1 MEFSASFGAQ
11 LINPTPEREHEL
23 LRSILTQCVYAEEMG
38 FDRVWTVEHHATKW
52 YSHMSAPEVFLT
64 AVAAKTSRIRIG
76 HGVVCMAFN
85 YNFPTRVCERAA
97 MLDVISNGRLDLG
110 AGRGGMPQELALCN
124 VDGARTTDEV
134 EESLRI
140 IGQAWLKDEF
150 EWQGKLLSIKA
161 PEGNAPLN
169 ILPRPVQWP
178 HPPLFMACTKP
189 ETVVRAGTYG
199 VGAMVMGFDGP
210 DSIAAM
216 RRDYDEASANRKPG
230 DQVAT
235 IINNHFSVACPTVIA
250 DDREE
255 ARQLGAR
262 GQRFFGES
270 VKHWSSGTAEP
281 NEDTAHE
288 DNYAFMER
296 AKQDMLDR
304 YDRGD
309 VPPAFVNQR
318 SLFAAAFNVDHAY
331 GDWRDAIAHIEKLE
345 AAGAME
351 VKCLTQYATLTFD
364 QRMETMRQMGE
375 KVIPHFRS
383 VGAKGEKRRAAVV

>member
-1 MEFSASFGAQ
+1 MEFGLSFGAQ
-11 LINPTPEREHEL
+11 LINPTPAREREL
-23 LRSILTQCVYAEEMG
+23 LQSILRQAVYAEKMG
-38 FDRVWTVEHHATKW
+38 FNRVWAVEHHATKW
-52 YSHMSAPEVFLT
+52 YSHMSAPEIFLT

-124 VDGARTTDEV
+124 VDGSKTTDEV
-134 EESLRI
+134 EETLRI
-140 IGQAWLKDEF
+140 IGQAWLNEEF
-150 EWQGKLLSIKA
+150 EWKGDLLTIEA
-161 PEGNAPLN
+161 PPGNPPLN
-169 ILPRPVQWP
+169 ILPRPVQQP
-178 HPPLFMACTKP
+178 HPPLFLACTKP
-189 ETVVRAGTYG
+189 ETVQRAGRYG

-210 DSIAAM
+210 DSIAKM
-216 RRDYDEASANRKPG
+216 RQDYEEAFNGRGPG

-235 IINNHFSVACPTVIA
+235 VTNHHFSVACPTVIC

-281 NEDTAHE
+281 REDTEHE
-288 DNYAFMER
+288 DNYGFMQR
-296 AKQDMLDR
+296 AKQEMLER

-318 SLFAAAFNVDHAY
+318 SLFASAFNVEHAY
-331 GDWRDAIAHIEKLE
+331 GDWRDAIAHIERLE

-351 VKCLTQYATLTFD
+351 VKCLTQYATLTED

-383 VGAKGEKRRAAVV
+383 VGAKGERRRAAIV

>member
-1 MEFSASFGAQ
+1 MEFGLSFGAQ
-11 LINPTPEREHEL
+11 LINPTPAREREL
-23 LRSILTQCVYAEEMG
+23 LQSILRQAVYAEEMG
-38 FDRVWTVEHHATKW
+38 FNRVWAVEHHATKW
-52 YSHMSAPEVFLT
+52 YSHMSAPEIFLT

-124 VDGARTTDEV
+124 VDGSKTTDEV
-134 EESLRI
+134 EETLRI
-140 IGQAWLKDEF
+140 IGQAWLNEEF
-150 EWQGKLLSIKA
+150 EWKGDLLTIEA
-161 PEGNAPLN
+161 PPGNPPLN
-169 ILPRPVQWP
+169 ILPRPVQQP
-178 HPPLFMACTKP
+178 HPPLFLACTKP
-189 ETVVRAGTYG
+189 ETVQRAGRYG

-210 DSIAAM
+210 DSIAKM
-216 RRDYDEASANRKPG
+216 RQDYEGAFNGRGPG

-235 IINNHFSVACPTVIA
+235 VTNHHFSVACPTVIC

-281 NEDTAHE
+281 REDTEHE
-288 DNYAFMER
+288 DNYGFMQR
-296 AKQDMLDR
+296 AKQEMLER

-318 SLFAAAFNVDHAY
+318 SLFASAFNVEHAY
-331 GDWRDAIAHIEKLE
+331 GDWRDAIAHIERLE

-351 VKCLTQYATLTFD
+351 VKCLTQYATLTED

-383 VGAKGEKRRAAVV
+383 VGAKGERRRAAIV

>member
-38 FDRVWTVEHHATKW
+38 FDRVWTVEHHATTR

-97 MLDVISNGRLDLG
+97 MLDIISGGRLDLG

-150 EWQGKLLSIKA
+150 EWHGKLLTIKA
-161 PEGNAPLN
+161 PEGSAPLN

-210 DSIAAM
+210 ASIAAM
-216 RRDYDEASANRKPG
+216 RRDYDAASANRKPG

-235 IINNHFSVACPTVIA
+235 ITNHHFSVACPTVIA
-250 DDREE
+250 DDRGSAGWRRASWAPAACGSS
-255 ARQLGAR
+255 ARASSTGAR
-262 GQRFFGES
+262 VRPSPTSTPSTRTTTPSWSGPSRTCSTATTVATCRPPSSTS
-270 VKHWSSGTAEP
+270 VRCSPRPSTSTTPMA
-281 NEDTAHE
+281 T
-288 DNYAFMER
+288 
-296 AKQDMLDR
+296 
-304 YDRGD
+304 
-309 VPPAFVNQR
+309 
-318 SLFAAAFNVDHAY
+318 
-331 GDWRDAIAHIEKLE
+331 
-345 AAGAME
+345 GATPSPTS
-351 VKCLTQYATLTFD
+351 K
-364 QRMETMRQMGE
+364 
-375 KVIPHFRS
+375 S
-383 VGAKGEKRRAAVV
+383 WKRRAPWR

>member
-1 MEFSASFGAQ
+1 
-11 LINPTPEREHEL
+11 
-23 LRSILTQCVYAEEMG
+23 
-38 FDRVWTVEHHATKW
+38 
-52 YSHMSAPEVFLT
+52 
-64 AVAAKTSRIRIG
+64 
-76 HGVVCMAFN
+76 
-85 YNFPTRVCERAA
+85 
-97 MLDVISNGRLDLG
+97 
-110 AGRGGMPQELALCN
+110 
-124 VDGARTTDEV
+124 
-134 EESLRI
+134 
-140 IGQAWLKDEF
+140 
-150 EWQGKLLSIKA
+150 
-161 PEGNAPLN
+161 
-169 ILPRPVQWP
+169 
-178 HPPLFMACTKP
+178 
-189 ETVVRAGTYG
+189 
-199 VGAMVMGFDGP
+199 MVMGFDGP

-216 RRDYDEASANRKPG
+216 RADYEKAWAEATPADR
-230 DQVAT
+230 VASV
-235 IINNHFSVACPTVIA
+235 NNHHFSVACPTVIC

-281 NEDTAHE
+281 REDTEHE
-288 DNYAFMER
+288 DNYAFMQR
-296 AKQDMLDR
+296 AKQEMFDR

-318 SLFAAAFNVDHAY
+318 SLFASAFNVDHAY

>member
-1 MEFSASFGAQ
+1 MEFGLAFGAQ
-11 LINPTPEREHEL
+11 LIDPTPARERELIHSL
-23 LRSILTQCVYAEEMG
+23 LKQAVYGEEMG
-38 FDRVWTVEHHATKW
+38 FDRVWAVEHHATKW

-64 AVAAKTSRIRIG
+64 AVAARTSRIRIG

-97 MLDVISNGRLDLG
+97 MLDVISNGRVDLG

-124 VDGARTTDEV
+124 VDGSKTPDEV

-140 IGQAWLKDEF
+140 IGQAWLKEDFAWE
-150 EWQGKLLSIKA
+150 GKRLSIQA
-161 PEGNAPLN
+161 PPGNPPLN
-169 ILPRPVQWP
+169 VLPRPVQWP
-178 HPPLFMACTKP
+178 HPPLFLACTRP
-189 ETVVRAGTYG
+189 ETVERAGRYG
-199 VGAMVMGFDGP
+199 VGAMVMGFGGP
-210 DSIAAM
+210 DDVAQL
-216 RRDYDEASANRKPG
+216 RRDYDAAAADRQPGEA
-230 DQVAT
+230 VAT
-235 IINNHFSVACPTVIA
+235 VVNHHFSVACPTVIC
-250 DDREE
+250 DDREA

-281 NEDTAHE
+281 NEHTEHD

-296 AKQDMLDR
+296 AKQEMLDR

-309 VPPAFVNQR
+309 VPPAFHNQR
-318 SLFAAAFNVDHAY
+318 SLFASAFNVEHAY
-331 GDWRDAIAHIEKLE
+331 GDWRDAVAHIERLE
-345 AAGAME
+345 AAGAEE
-351 VKCLTQYATLTFD
+351 VKCLTQYATLTED

>member
-1 MEFSASFGAQ
+1 MEFGLAFGGQ
-11 LINPTPEREHEL
+11 LINPTPAREHEL
-23 LRSILTQCVYAEEMG
+23 LRSLLEQAVYGEEMG
-38 FDRVWTVEHHATKW
+38 FDRVWAVEHHATKW

-64 AVAAKTSRIRIG
+64 AVAARTSRIRLG

-97 MLDVISNGRLDLG
+97 MLDVISGGRLDLG

-124 VDGARTTDEV
+124 VDGAKTHDEV

-140 IGQAWLKDEF
+140 IGQAWLKDTF
-150 EWQGKLLSIKA
+150 EWEGKLLTIKA
-161 PEGNAPLN
+161 PPGNPPLN
-169 ILPRPVQWP
+169 ILPRPVQRP
-178 HPPLFMACTKP
+178 HPPLFLACTRP
-189 ETVVRAGTYG
+189 ETVERAGRYG
-199 VGAMVMGFDGP
+199 VGAMVMGFGGHD
-210 DSIAAM
+210 DVLELRKS
-216 RRDYDEASANRKPG
+216 YDHAFDNRKPG
-230 DQVAT
+230 DAVAT
-235 IINNHFSVACPTVIA
+235 VLNRHFSVACPTVIC

-281 NEDTAHE
+281 KEDTEHD

-296 AKQDMLDR
+296 AKQEMLDR

-309 VPPAFVNQR
+309 VPPAFHNQR
-318 SLFAAAFNVDHAY
+318 SLFASAFNVDHAY
-331 GDWRDAIAHIEKLE
+331 GDWRDAVAHIERLE

-351 VKCLTQYATLTFD
+351 VKCLTQYATLTYE
-364 QRMETMRQMGE
+364 QRMETMRQMGA

-383 VGAKGEKRRAAVV
+383 VGAKGEKRRAAVI